1 MFKIDTSS
9 HKPNTE
15 WERLVKFTIPL
26 SDDQCNKKGE
36 HMSKLTGGSHAQA
49 FENLGKLY
57 APQGWEGVGYVRE
70 VAASNTQASSIL
82 IQ

>member
-1 MFKIDTSS
+1 
-9 HKPNTE
+9 
-15 WERLVKFTIPL
+15 
-26 SDDQCNKKGE
+26 
-36 HMSKLTGGSHAQA
+36 MSKLTGGSHAQA

-57 APQGWEGVGYVRE
+57 AQGWEGVGYVRE